1 MVKENRLSIS
11 IKGINAGV
19 IRQEN
24 NFIALA
30 LKVKEPRNKES
41 FFFLPAIVL
50 KDLLIALEY
59 RLAQIPQLNADERS
73 RYEKA
78 RDKATAKMH
87 QNIPALQRE
96 ELEQADVN
104 LRVNAIALT
113 HDDNETQTFT
123 LTLHS
128 GKKVELVVD
137 LLQIELLVTV
147 MVHAINNAG
156 MNELSL
162 RISSMLDFLPL
173 YDVDCQAGGNL
184 EYDTYDH
191 PAWKRNLFIHHLAVI
206 YRYTDTEGKT
216 QFSGTVIKTRSKPGT
231 KDVEAVTRR
240 LLDCSPRLKKL
251 AGLPCQVFVRAL
263 SSDKRKTFTADACM
277 QALYQL
283 QQSVEKNAE
292 KA

>member
-30 LKVKEPRNKES
+30 LKIKEPRNKES
-41 FFFLPAIVL
+41 LFFLPAIAL
-50 KDLLIALEY
+50 KDLFIALEY
-59 RLAQIPQLNADERS
+59 RLAQLPQLSADERS

-78 RDKATAKMH
+78 RDKAAQKMH

-96 ELEQADVN
+96 ALEHADVN
-104 LRVNAIALT
+104 LRVNAISLT
-113 HDDNETQTFT
+113 NDDNESQTFT

-173 YDVDCQAGGNL
+173 YDVDYKAGGNL
-184 EYDTYDH
+184 EYDSYDH
-191 PAWKRNLFIHHLAVI
+191 PAWKRNLFVHHLAVV
-206 YRYTDTEGKT
+206 YRYTDSEGNT
-216 QFSGTVIKTRSKPGT
+216 QFSGTAIKTRSKPGT

-240 LLDCSPRLKKL
+240 LLDCSPRLQKL

-263 SSDKRKTFTADACM
+263 SSDKRKTFTADAYM

>member
-1 MVKENRLSIS
+1 MSIS

-30 LKVKEPRNKES
+30 LKIKEPRKKES
-41 FFFLPAIVL
+41 LFFLPAIVL
-50 KDLLIALEY
+50 KDLFIALEY
-59 RLAQIPQLNADERS
+59 RLAQLPLLSVDERS

-78 RDKATAKMH
+78 RDKAAQKMH

-96 ELEQADVN
+96 ALEHADVN
-104 LRVNAIALT
+104 LRVNAISLT
-113 HDDNETQTFT
+113 NDDNESQTFT

-173 YDVDCQAGGNL
+173 YDVDYKAGGNL
-184 EYDTYDH
+184 EYDSYDH
-191 PAWKRNLFIHHLAVI
+191 PAWKRNLFVHHLAVV
-206 YRYTDTEGKT
+206 YRYTDSEGNT
-216 QFSGTVIKTRSKPGT
+216 QFSGTAIKTRSKPGT

-240 LLDCSPRLKKL
+240 LLDCSPRLQKL

-263 SSDKRKTFTADACM
+263 SSDKRKTFTADAYM

>member
-1 MVKENRLSIS
+1 MSIS

-30 LKVKEPRNKES
+30 LKIKEPRKKES
-41 FFFLPAIVL
+41 LFFLPAIAL
-50 KDLLIALEY
+50 KDLFIALEY
-59 RLAQIPQLNADERS
+59 RLAQLPLLSVDERS

-78 RDKATAKMH
+78 RDKAAQKMH

-96 ELEQADVN
+96 ALEHADVN
-104 LRVNAIALT
+104 LRVNAISLT
-113 HDDNETQTFT
+113 NDDNESQTFT

-173 YDVDCQAGGNL
+173 YDVDYKAGGNL
-184 EYDTYDH
+184 EYDSYDH
-191 PAWKRNLFIHHLAVI
+191 PAWKRNLFVHHLAVV
-206 YRYTDTEGKT
+206 YRYTDSEGNT
-216 QFSGTVIKTRSKPGT
+216 QFSGTAIKTRSKPGT

-240 LLDCSPRLKKL
+240 LLDCSPRLQKL

-263 SSDKRKTFTADACM
+263 SSDKRKTFTADAYM

>member
-1 MVKENRLSIS
+1 MSIS

-30 LKVKEPRNKES
+30 LIIKEPRNKES
-41 FFFLPAIVL
+41 LFFLPAIAL
-50 KDLLIALEY
+50 KDLFIALEY
-59 RLAQIPQLNADERS
+59 RLAQLPLLSVDERS

-78 RDKATAKMH
+78 RDKAAQKMH

-96 ELEQADVN
+96 ALEHADVN
-104 LRVNAIALT
+104 LRVNAISLT
-113 HDDNETQTFT
+113 NDDNESQTFT
-123 LTLHS
+123 LTPHS

-137 LLQIELLVTV
+137 LLQIELLVPV

-173 YDVDCQAGGNL
+173 YDVDYKAGGNL
-184 EYDTYDH
+184 EYDSYDH
-191 PAWKRNLFIHHLAVI
+191 PAWKRNLFVHHLAVV
-206 YRYTDTEGKT
+206 YRYTDSEGNT
-216 QFSGTVIKTRSKPGT
+216 QFSGTAIKTRSKPGT

-240 LLDCSPRLKKL
+240 LLDCSPRLQKL

-263 SSDKRKTFTADACM
+263 SSDKRKTFTADAYM

>member
-1 MVKENRLSIS
+1 MSIS

-30 LKVKEPRNKES
+30 LKIKEPRNKES
-41 FFFLPAIVL
+41 LFFLPAIVL
-50 KDLLIALEY
+50 KDLFIALEY
-59 RLAQIPQLNADERS
+59 RLAQLPLLSVDERS

-78 RDKATAKMH
+78 RDKAAQKMH

-96 ELEQADVN
+96 ALEHADVN
-104 LRVNAIALT
+104 LRVNAISLT
-113 HDDNETQTFT
+113 NDDNESQTFT
-123 LTLHS
+123 LMLHS

-173 YDVDCQAGGNL
+173 YDVDYKAGGNL
-184 EYDTYDH
+184 EYDSYDH
-191 PAWKRNLFIHHLAVI
+191 PAWKRNLFVHHLAVV
-206 YRYTDTEGKT
+206 YRYTDSEGNT
-216 QFSGTVIKTRSKPGT
+216 QFSGTAIKTRSKPGT

-240 LLDCSPRLKKL
+240 LLDCSPRLQKL

-263 SSDKRKTFTADACM
+263 SSDKRKTFTADAYM

-283 QQSVEKNAE
+283 QQSVEKNAA

>member
-30 LKVKEPRNKES
+30 LKIKEPRNKES
-41 FFFLPAIVL
+41 LFFLPAIVL
-50 KDLLIALEY
+50 KDLFIALEY
-59 RLAQIPQLNADERS
+59 RLAQLPQLSADERS

-78 RDKATAKMH
+78 RDKAAQKMH

-96 ELEQADVN
+96 ALEHADVN
-104 LRVNAIALT
+104 LRVNAISLT
-113 HDDNETQTFT
+113 NDDNESQTFT

-173 YDVDCQAGGNL
+173 YDVDYKAGGNL
-184 EYDTYDH
+184 EYDSYDH
-191 PAWKRNLFIHHLAVI
+191 PAWKRNLFVHHLAVV
-206 YRYTDTEGKT
+206 YRYTDSEGNT
-216 QFSGTVIKTRSKPGT
+216 QFSGTAIKTRSKPGT

-240 LLDCSPRLKKL
+240 LLDCSPRLQKL

-263 SSDKRKTFTADACM
+263 SSDKRKTFTADAYM

>member
-1 MVKENRLSIS
+1 MSIS

-30 LKVKEPRNKES
+30 LKIKEPRNKES
-41 FFFLPAIVL
+41 LFLLPAIVL
-50 KDLLIALEY
+50 KDLFIALEY
-59 RLAQIPQLNADERS
+59 RLAQLPLLSVDERS

-78 RDKATAKMH
+78 RDKAAQKMH

-96 ELEQADVN
+96 ALEHADVN
-104 LRVNAIALT
+104 LRVNAISLT
-113 HDDNETQTFT
+113 NDDNESQTFT

-173 YDVDCQAGGNL
+173 YDVDYKAGGNL
-184 EYDTYDH
+184 EYDSYDH
-191 PAWKRNLFIHHLAVI
+191 PAWKRNLFVHHLAVV
-206 YRYTDTEGKT
+206 YRYTDSEGNT
-216 QFSGTVIKTRSKPGT
+216 QFSGTAIKTRSKPGT

-240 LLDCSPRLKKL
+240 LLDCSPRLQKL

-263 SSDKRKTFTADACM
+263 SSDKRKTFTADAYM